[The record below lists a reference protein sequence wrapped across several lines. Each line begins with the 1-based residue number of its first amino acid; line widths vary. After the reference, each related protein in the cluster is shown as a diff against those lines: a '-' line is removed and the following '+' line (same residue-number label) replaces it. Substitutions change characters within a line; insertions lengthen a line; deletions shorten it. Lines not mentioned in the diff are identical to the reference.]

1 MHEMAI
7 AEGIVDV
14 VLGVAKENG
23 GGSVL
28 EVGLKIG
35 DMTGVE
41 TEALRTAFH
50 ILTRNSILEDA
61 VLNIERKPLVVRC
74 DGCNEER
81 KQEIYNFFCK
91 KCGGVLKLVS
101 GRELEVAYI
110 NMEDKP

>member
-1 MHEMAI
+1 MAI

-14 VLGVAKENG
+14 VMEVAKENG

-41 TEALRTAFH
+41 TEALNTAFH
-50 ILTRNSILEDA
+50 ILTRETILKDA
-61 VLNIERKPLVVRC
+61 LLKIEKMPLIVRC

-81 KQEIYNFFCK
+81 EQQIYNFFCK

-101 GRELEVAYI
+101 GRELEVAYV
-110 NMEDKP
+110 NMEDKG